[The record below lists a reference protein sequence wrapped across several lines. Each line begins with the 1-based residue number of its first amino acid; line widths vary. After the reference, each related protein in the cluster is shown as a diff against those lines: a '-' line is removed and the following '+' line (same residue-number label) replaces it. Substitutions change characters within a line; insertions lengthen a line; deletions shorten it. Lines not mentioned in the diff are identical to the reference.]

1 MAALAGT
8 PSRAT
13 AHALK
18 VDGLA
23 VAFGGVRAVQ
33 GVSLEIRPGE
43 MLGLIGPNGAGKS
56 TLLNLITGH
65 AMPDTGTVRFDGR
78 DVTKWPVHRRARLGL
93 ARSYQTTSVF
103 PALTVAE
110 NVWLAAAAQ
119 RISHFRLVT
128 PRSRRDEIADE
139 CERALD
145 ATNLTDEA
153 DVKANA
159 LGHGQARALEVAML
173 VASGARTMLLDEPA
187 AGMAAGEVGRM
198 IDTIR
203 LVHERTGATMVVVEH
218 KLPVIFGLCERVAVL
233 DQGRLLAVGS
243 CDEITHHDGV
253 RRAYLGES
261 IGV

>member
-1 MAALAGT
+1 
-8 PSRAT
+8 
-13 AHALK
+13 
-18 VDGLA
+18 
-23 VAFGGVRAVQ
+23 
-33 GVSLEIRPGE
+33 
-43 MLGLIGPNGAGKS
+43 
-56 TLLNLITGH
+56 
-65 AMPDTGTVRFDGR
+65 
-78 DVTKWPVHRRARLGL
+78 
-93 ARSYQTTSVF
+93 
-103 PALTVAE
+103 
-110 NVWLAAAAQ
+110 
-119 RISHFRLVT
+119 
-128 PRSRRDEIADE
+128 
-139 CERALD
+139 
-145 ATNLTDEA
+145 
-153 DVKANA
+153 
-159 LGHGQARALEVAML
+159 ML